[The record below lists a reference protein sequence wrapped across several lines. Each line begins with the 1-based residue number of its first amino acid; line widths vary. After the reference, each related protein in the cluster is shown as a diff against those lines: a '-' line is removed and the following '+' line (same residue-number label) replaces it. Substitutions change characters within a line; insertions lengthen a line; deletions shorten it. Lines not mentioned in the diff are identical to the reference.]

1 MPQDM
6 RLNPRYSLIF
16 ILMCYLFPNSP
27 FSLLAGLT
35 QHKKSCA
42 RDTQIHTDKENS
54 RTKQA
59 AVLAQQVLFD
69 RRVQDAVDARM
80 AQFKEVQA
88 PVRPPIQPVSG
99 IVWKNLV
106 EHGEKAE
113 ERTQRF
119 ALELVEKVMSRM
131 TKTEIAPPAVIPSGF
146 VMSNDQVFD
155 LLKHK

>member
-1 MPQDM
+1 M
-6 RLNPRYSLIF
+6 Y
-16 ILMCYLFPNSP
+16 YLFPNSP

-59 AVLAQQVLFD
+59 AVLAQQALFD

-80 AQFKEVQA
+80 AQFKEAQA

-99 IVWKNLV
+99 IVW
-106 EHGEKAE
+106 
-113 ERTQRF
+113 
-119 ALELVEKVMSRM
+119 
-131 TKTEIAPPAVIPSGF
+131 
-146 VMSNDQVFD
+146 
-155 LLKHK
+155 